1 VIVCI
6 SPKTREPGVHLA
18 RIAGLGAC
26 SCQILRRLLAPAL
39 LRQFAPE
46 LASVLTSRSRD
57 EARHV
62 RTART
67 LALELGVGMA
77 QLSEIT
83 SSVRHGFA
91 KLLES
96 RAQHFEKTMP

>member
-46 LASVLTSRSRD
+46 LASVLTSISRD

-77 QLSEIT
+77 RLSEIT

-96 RAQHFEKTMP
+96 RAQHFEKTMA